1 MEDNK
6 RIRRSKEEIVAEID
20 AKIAYHKERISSLE
34 EKKERTLNPKTRK
47 KVLTIKKVIDFAKS
61 EGMTPEELARKLG
74 LEIENN

>member
-47 KVLTIKKVIDFAKS
+47 KALTIKKVIDFVKA
-61 EGMTPEELARKLG
+61 EGMSPEELARKLG